1 MKTNSLKS
9 AYRFGGTIFIV
20 SVLIMSLIFGLFFRS
35 CSKSDNVVNVNLPEN
50 RNPQKDTI
58 FIERSV
64 EKIVRDTVRI
74 PVIQKVYPVIQK
86 KDTSSKK

>member
-9 AYRFGGTIFIV
+9 AYRFGGTVFIV

-50 RNPQKDTI
+50 VNPQKDTV

-64 EKIVRDTVRI
+64 EKVVHDTI
-74 PVIQKVYPVIQK
+74 KQIVIQKAPAIPK
-86 KDTSSKK
+86 KDTSIKK

>member
-1 MKTNSLKS
+1 MKTSSLKS
-9 AYRFGGTIFIV
+9 AYRFGGTVFIV

-50 RNPQKDTI
+50 VSREKDTV

-64 EKIVRDTVRI
+64 EKLVHDTI
-74 PVIQKVYPVIQK
+74 KQIVIQKVPVTPK
-86 KDTSSKK
+86 KDTSTQK

>member
-9 AYRFGGTIFIV
+9 AYRFGGTVFIV

-50 RNPQKDTI
+50 VNPQKDTV
-58 FIERSV
+58 FIERLV
-64 EKIVRDTVRI
+64 EKVVHDTI
-74 PVIQKVYPVIQK
+74 KQIVIQKAPVIPK
-86 KDTSSKK
+86 KDTSIKK